1 MGNGASNVIGQ
12 AVAKQQMNSALG
24 DAKQGMEPQKET
36 EEQKRRRKENEAR
49 AKSRISEFE
58 QKKKDREERK
68 KKLKSQWGAHRKA
81 NS

>member
-1 MGNGASNVIGQ
+1 MGNGASNPIAG
-12 AVAKQQMNSALG
+12 AIAKQQMNSALG
-24 DAKQGMEPQKET
+24 DAKDGVPKKT
-36 EEQKRRRKENEAR
+36 EEQKKKEKENERR

-68 KKLKSQWGAHRKA
+68 KKLKNQWGEHRQA

>member
-24 DAKQGMEPQKET
+24 DAKQGMEPPKET

>member
-1 MGNGASNVIGQ
+1 MGNGASGAIGA
-12 AVAKQQMNSALG
+12 AVAKQKFDSALG
-24 DAKQGMEPQKET
+24 DAKQGAQPPKET

-68 KKLKSQWGAHRKA
+68 KKLKSQWTDHRKS
-81 NS
+81 NT

>member
-1 MGNGASNVIGQ
+1 MGNGASNPIAQ
-12 AVAKQQMNSALG
+12 AVAKQQMNSAFG
-24 DAKQGMEPQKET
+24 DAKAGMESSKET
-36 EEQKRRRKENEAR
+36 EEQKQRRKENEAR

-81 NS
+81 NT